1 MQLKHGGNIPH
12 RCSFPFRMAPAKDR
26 TEGQRTKM
34 PSFTQS
40 FTRQTLSLLTR
51 SRYAEEEKKA
61 RYLSV
66 KNAPLPS
73 LARSVC
79 GRPEMVGEIP
89 YRLGVM
95 RFGFNPDTQN
105 RLLITFNPL
114 FTELGP
120 ASSFKLLGQT
130 LGYAMHDNESFIKTV
145 SLTLC
150 KIPFDNT
157 CAFKITCF

>member
-1 MQLKHGGNIPH
+1 MAGTSLIVAL
-12 RCSFPFRMAPAKDR
+12 FPL
-26 TEGQRTKM
+26 EWLQQRTGLKGKEQRCPRSHS
-34 PSFTQS
+34 PSHA
-40 FTRQTLSLLTR
+40 RHSLCSHALGMQR
-51 SRYAEEEKKA
+51 RRKKA

-73 LARSVC
+73 LARSAC